1 MSLDS
6 LPLGISTD
14 KVEYNCYS
22 YVLAQLLGDEH
33 IYGKW
38 DEALLPHKKKT
49 ILSYKIDR
57 EIDPSYEIEEL
68 LSEQYSEWRI
78 KKFPLIG
85 ELYDTENNSSMHAFL
100 IDEEFKI
107 HHQNGNNGPIYE
119 GETAQTISQVLDDD
133 LYRDTE
139 SLAIKF
145 FDIKE

>member
-1 MSLDS
+1 
-6 LPLGISTD
+6 
-14 KVEYNCYS
+14 
-22 YVLAQLLGDEH
+22 
-33 IYGKW
+33 
-38 DEALLPHKKKT
+38 
-49 ILSYKIDR
+49 
-57 EIDPSYEIEEL
+57 
-68 LSEQYSEWRI
+68 
-78 KKFPLIG
+78 
-85 ELYDTENNSSMHAFL
+85 MHAFL